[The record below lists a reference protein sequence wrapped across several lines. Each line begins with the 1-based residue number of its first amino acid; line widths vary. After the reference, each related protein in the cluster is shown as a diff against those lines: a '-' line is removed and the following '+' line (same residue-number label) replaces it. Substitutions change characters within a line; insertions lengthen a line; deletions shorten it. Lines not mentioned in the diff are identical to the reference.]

1 MTIKSNDA
9 NGTRLTKTQDAVTL
23 DVFSTPLNS
32 FQQTRQ
38 TLKDVLNFTI
48 FNMYI
53 IYNIYRYVD
62 IFANYVQILYPIL
75 KIQIIALMRNPT
87 VPGSISL
94 GSADR
99 LKLRLSIRQVDFC
112 GFFGTYFF
120 GGKVF
125 K

>member
-1 MTIKSNDA
+1 M
-9 NGTRLTKTQDAVTL
+9 
-23 DVFSTPLNS
+23 
-32 FQQTRQ
+32 
-38 TLKDVLNFTI
+38 KDVLNFTI

-62 IFANYVQILYPIL
+62 IFANYVHILYPIL